1 MKKILLFLIIF
12 LVLDAKIVDKIVAVV
27 NNEPITLYDLKT
39 TMNKTHLDKKRALNF
54 LIDQKIIESEIKK
67 RGISVDDYEIEE
79 AMSKIANKNNMSLFE
94 FKNILMQR
102 GELKQ
107 FKEKLKQNLLREKL
121 FSQIVN
127 SKLKITPEEVKSYY
141 ETHKNEFSTFDTI
154 QVTKYSANNPEIL
167 KNVFTNPYFNNKNI
181 KVSTEVLSAKNL
193 PLDKLYIFSNT
204 KVNSFTPIVSEGM
217 NYVTYYIVD
226 KKGKRVLPFDEVRNI
241 IVNKLI
247 AQKREKILKD
257 YFNHIKNRANIKIY
271 NWQLLF
277 LISPSIFLNP
287 FSYT

>member
-1 MKKILLFLIIF
+1 MRVFLFLLLGILLN
-12 LVLDAKIVDKIVAVV
+12 AKIVDKIVAVI
-27 NNEPITLYDLKT
+27 NNEPITLYDLEV
-39 TMNKTHLDKKRALNF
+39 TMNKTHLDEKKALKF

-94 FKNILMQR
+94 FKNILMQS

-107 FKEKLKQNLLREKL
+107 FKEKLKQNLLKEKL

-141 ETHKNEFSTFDTI
+141 ETHKSEFSTFDTI

-181 KVSTEVLSAKNL
+181 KVSTEVLSSKNL

-226 KKGKRVLPFDEVRNI
+226 KKGKRVLPFDEVKNI
-241 IVNKLI
+241 IANKLI
-247 AQKREKILKD
+247 AEKRNKILKD
-257 YFNHIKNRANIKIY
+257 YFNHIKNRADIKIY
-271 NWQLLF
+271 N
-277 LISPSIFLNP
+277 
-287 FSYT
+287 